1 MMAAPAALS
10 SGFVHACGW
19 HGRSAARRR
28 RKRRWQ
34 GQGAGG
40 TARQLQLE
48 QPISSRCRIRD
59 RKDQHNRRELA
70 CKGASWL
77 GVLLAEKHGT
87 ARTTPPTRAAPV
99 SCGAPLFLG
108 LLSFVATRCQPV
120 HPLLD
125 LPRWHL
131 QRSRGRPPP
140 APCAAA
146 AMRAPTPLPL
156 CTPRCC
162 CEQAGS
168 AVPGAGLGPHPA
180 QLCHAGRGG
189 PRPGRAAGQ
198 PRRRRGRQPAA
209 RPPPA
214 VPHGRHQGKPGW
226 VGACVC
232 VLGLSLFL
240 SFPTQGASAGW
251 LVRWRVHERWQPAD
265 AAAAPA
271 RLQMWTKLRPGVREF
286 LARASQYF
294 QLWIH
299 TNGGQQRGRGR
310 DTRSRN
316 AAAAGNLAAAD
327 RQSWCHTAQSA
338 REHPRPPCPCP
349 SHAARPPQA
358 TACMLPACAG
368 CWTPLAPTLGT
379 ASSHRW
385 GGVRGP
391 AAEVCGDKWAGP
403 QAMVLWVLWPAGQ
416 LGSHSLDHPPTRR
429 APTAWTKWCQT
440 KLSASC
446 RRALRQGPASG
457 PSSRCRLSSHR
468 PPLLQGLWSG
478 REIARLTS
486 LPACLPPLLP
496 RCTPS

>member
-232 VLGLSLFL
+232 AWLELVLELSNA
-240 SFPTQGASAGW
+240 GGIGW
-251 LVRWRVHERWQPAD
+251 LACALACARALAAGRRCRCARATAD
-265 AAAAPA
+265 VDQAAARGARVPGPSLPVLPAVDPHQWWAAEGAGQGHEEQERRSCRQPGSRRPPELVPHRPVRTRAPSPTLPVPLP
-271 RLQMWTKLRPGVREF
+271 RRPPP
-286 LARASQYF
+286 
-294 QLWIH
+294 
-299 TNGGQQRGRGR
+299 
-310 DTRSRN
+310 
-316 AAAAGNLAAAD
+316 AGNRVYAA
-327 RQSWCHTAQSA
+327 S
-338 REHPRPPCPCP
+338 
-349 SHAARPPQA
+349 
-358 TACMLPACAG
+358 
-368 CWTPLAPTLGT
+368 
-379 ASSHRW
+379 
-385 GGVRGP
+385 
-391 AAEVCGDKWAGP
+391 VCR
-403 QAMVLWVLWPAGQ
+403 L
-416 LGSHSLDHPPTRR
+416 LD
-429 APTAWTKWCQT
+429 
-440 KLSASC
+440 
-446 RRALRQGPASG
+446 
-457 PSSRCRLSSHR
+457 PSSAYFGDRI
-468 PPLLQGLWSG
+468 
-478 REIARLTS
+478 IAQVGWG
-486 LPACLPPLLP
+486 
-496 RCTPS
+496 